1 MDGKVNK
8 KVIFGIAAILTIA
21 FLGTIITGIASGWF
35 NTVKTELSSEY
46 YHADA
51 AFNLDSA
58 TYERLTR
65 EKKSFLVI
73 SYLPGCTA
81 KLLQFVKDFSAEHDV
96 AFLSYN
102 FADLKGSSLY
112 DTIKYSPSVAV
123 VSEGRVVAH
132 LDANS
137 NDDVAKYN
145 DYSVFKSWLES
156 LVKF

>member
-51 AFNLDSA
+51 AFSLDSA
-58 TYERLTR
+58 AYERLTH

-73 SYLPGCTA
+73 TFQAARPSSCNSSKIFPPSAMSPSFITILPTSKA
-81 KLLQFVKDFSAEHDV
+81 PHFMTRSSIPLPW
-96 AFLSYN
+96 LSYP
-102 FADLKGSSLY
+102 K
-112 DTIKYSPSVAV
+112 VA
-123 VSEGRVVAH
+123 
-132 LDANS
+132 
-137 NDDVAKYN
+137 
-145 DYSVFKSWLES
+145 
-156 LVKF
+156 